1 MTIKGKKLGEI
12 LIEMGLIDA
21 AGLARALEVQARDG
35 RELTSVV
42 AELGLADEQ
51 AVSGAIAKRY
61 RLERLDTPAAVQA
74 DAARLLSI
82 EFCLKHLVVPVKAD
96 SSTLRLAMVNPVD
109 FACIQEVEFRTNR
122 HVVPIVASESMIRS
136 AIGRLQGTPSEDTV
150 NLFGSLSHE
159 AEIELVEEDAEVADP
174 RELAREGEQPQTV
187 RLVTTVLVNAVNA
200 GASDIHLEPQESSLQ
215 VRYRIDG
222 LLEDVL
228 KIPKSLR
235 DATISRLKIMAGMDI
250 AERRKPQDGRS
261 QLKTDGRRIDLRVST
276 LPTQFGEKIVI
287 RILDGSKAQI
297 DMTQLGIAPDTLE
310 SFQRLLSM
318 PQGMI
323 LVTGPTGSGKTST
336 LYAALNWVKSST
348 KNIVTIEDPIEYRLP
363 GINQVQINPRAGLT
377 FASGLR
383 SFLRQDP
390 NVVLVGE
397 IRDQETAKI
406 ALEASQTGH
415 LLFSTLHTNDAAAT
429 VTRLFDLDIEA
440 SLIASSLTG
449 VLAQRLVRRV
459 CAACAEETTPSAA
472 DLDRLGGAARLEA
485 GQTFKAGRGCE
496 ACKQSGYKGRIAV
509 HELLELTGEI
519 RALVA
524 RQAPEDAIREAAR
537 QNGMRTLGEDGFA
550 KAAQG
555 LTTLEEVARVAP
567 RTEARPLRSSPPR
580 VVELASP
587 PREVPAVAAPAP
599 PPNGTAA
606 TAEGGRACRILVVDD
621 SPTMVHVISYFL
633 QLEGYTVTS
642 ASDGEQ
648 GLDAARREAPHLIV
662 SDVDMP
668 RMNGLEMVRAL
679 RADPRTSAI
688 PILML
693 TARTSVEHET
703 EGLATGADDYV
714 PKPVEPRRLAARVKR
729 LLGRMRPGGPAAP
742 TMSTGNPGA
751 TDGGA
756 RGDEPGQDVGET
768 MP

>member
-35 RELTSVV
+35 RELSSVV
-42 AELGLADEQ
+42 SELGLADEQ
-51 AVSGAIAKRY
+51 AVSGAIAQRY
-61 RLERLDTPAAVQA
+61 RLDRLETPAAVQA

-82 EFCLKHLVVPVKAD
+82 EFCLKHLVVAVKAD
-96 SSTLRLAMVNPVD
+96 STTLRLAMVNPVD

-122 HVVPIVASESMIRS
+122 HVVPMVASESMIRS

-159 AEIELVEEDAEVADP
+159 AEIELVEEDVDPADP

-187 RLVTTVLVNAVNA
+187 RLVTMILVNAVNE

-222 LLEDVL
+222 LLQDVL
-228 KIPKSLR
+228 KVPKSLR

-287 RILDGSKAQI
+287 RILDGSKAQV
-297 DMTQLGIAPDTLE
+297 DMTQLGIAPDLLAQ
-310 SFQRLLSM
+310 FQRLLAM

-336 LYAALNWVKSST
+336 LYAALNWVKSPT

-415 LLFSTLHTNDAAAT
+415 MLLSTLHTNDAPAT
-429 VTRLFDLDIEA
+429 VTRLFDLDVEA
-440 SLIASSLTG
+440 SLVASSLSG

-459 CAACAEETTPSAA
+459 CPACAVEATPSPA
-472 DLDRLGGAARLEA
+472 DVDRLGGAGLLQP
-485 GQTFKAGRGCE
+485 GQTFRSGRGCE

-509 HELLELTGEI
+509 HEFLELTGEI

-524 RQAPEDAIREAAR
+524 REAPEDAIREAAR
-537 QNGMRTLGEDGFA
+537 QSGMRMLGEDGFA

-567 RTEARPLRSSPPR
+567 RTEARPLRPSSPPR

-587 PREVPAVAAPAP
+587 PREVPAVAALAP

-606 TAEGGRACRILVVDD
+606 TAAGGACRILVVDD

-648 GLDAARREAPHLIV
+648 GLDAVRREAPHLIV

-729 LLGRMRPGGPAAP
+729 LLGRTRPGGTSTPMMTDPGPAAADSG
-742 TMSTGNPGA
+742 T
-751 TDGGA
+751 
-756 RGDEPGQDVGET
+756 RGDEPELDVGET
-768 MP
+768 TP

>member
-1 MTIKGKKLGEI
+1 MTIKGRKLGEI

-35 RELTSVV
+35 RDLTSVV
-42 AELGLADEQ
+42 SALGLADEQ
-51 AVSGAIAKRY
+51 AVSGAIAQRY
-61 RLERLDTPAAVQA
+61 RLERLETAAAVQA

-82 EFCLKHLVVPVKAD
+82 EFCLKHLVVPVKVD
-96 SSTLRLAMVNPVD
+96 SGTLRLAMVNPVD
-109 FACIQEVEFRTNR
+109 FACIQEVEFKTNR
-122 HVVPIVASESMIRS
+122 HVVPVVASESMIRS
-136 AIGRLQGTPSEDTV
+136 AIGRLQGTPSEETT
-150 NLFGSLSHE
+150 NLFGSLSQE
-159 AEIELVEEDAEVADP
+159 AEIELVNDEDPADP
-174 RELAREGEQPQTV
+174 RQLAREGEQPQTV
-187 RLVTTVLVNAVNA
+187 RLVTTVLVNAVNE

-215 VRYRIDG
+215 VRYRVDG
-222 LLEDVL
+222 LLQDVL

-310 SFQRLLSM
+310 QFQRLLSM

-440 SLIASSLTG
+440 SLVASSLTG

-459 CAACAEETTPSAA
+459 CSACSEAATPSSAEI
-472 DLDRLGGAARLEA
+472 DRLGGAAGLQA
-485 GQTFKAGRGCE
+485 GQTFRAGRGCE

-537 QNGMRTLGEDGFA
+537 QSGMRTLGEDGFV

-555 LTTLEEVARVAP
+555 LTTLQEVARVAP
-567 RTEARPLRSSPPR
+567 RTEARPVRPSPPPR

-587 PREVPAVAAPAP
+587 PREAPAVSAPAMP
-599 PPNGTAA
+599 LNGSAVS
-606 TAEGGRACRILVVDD
+606 AEGTACRILVVDD

-642 ASDGEQ
+642 ASDGAQ
-648 GLDAARREAPHLIV
+648 GLEAVRREAPHLIV

-679 RADPRTSAI
+679 RADPRTSEI

-729 LLGRMRPGGPAAP
+729 LLGRTRAGGATGPAAP
-742 TMSTGNPGA
+742 TGGPA
-751 TDGGA
+751 VDDGGA
-756 RGDEPGQDVGET
+756 RGDEPGLDVGGT
-768 MP
+768 MS